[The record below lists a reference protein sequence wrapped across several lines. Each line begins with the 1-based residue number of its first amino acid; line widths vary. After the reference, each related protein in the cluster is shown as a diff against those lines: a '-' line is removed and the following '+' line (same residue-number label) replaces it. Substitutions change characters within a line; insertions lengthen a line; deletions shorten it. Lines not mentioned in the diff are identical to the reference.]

1 MFKRYAEKMTSV
13 LICNNMIDNNESKVY
28 SYGFEILIAF
38 IVNITTMLFIGFLF
52 GKFTYVLF
60 FFNVLLSNKTI
71 FRRVSCRQL
80 F

>member
-13 LICNNMIDNNESKVY
+13 LICNNVIDNNESKVY

-38 IVNITTMLFIGFLF
+38 VVNIATMLFIGFLF

-60 FFNVLLSNKTI
+60 F
-71 FRRVSCRQL
+71 
-80 F
+80 

>member
-38 IVNITTMLFIGFLF
+38 IVNITTMLFIGFYLVNLHM
-52 GKFTYVLF
+52 YY